1 MLSST
6 TLPCQPWGP
15 YRWLALPVAGGRAA
29 AQSLCVQDVGIVGGG
44 LAALISDESALEV
57 CTRRCT
63 IQIDAFTFTFFMTA
77 EKEIKFHDDVRMV
90 RRKC

>member
-1 MLSST
+1 
-6 TLPCQPWGP
+6 
-15 YRWLALPVAGGRAA
+15 VAGGRAA

-63 IQIDAFTFTFFMTA
+63 IQIDAFTFTFFYDSR
-77 EKEIKFHDDVRMV
+77 ERDKVS
-90 RRKC
+90 